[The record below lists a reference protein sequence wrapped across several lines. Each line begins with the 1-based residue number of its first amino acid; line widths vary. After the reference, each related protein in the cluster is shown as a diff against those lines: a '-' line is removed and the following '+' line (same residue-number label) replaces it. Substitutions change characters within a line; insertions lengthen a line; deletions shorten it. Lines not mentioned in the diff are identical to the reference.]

1 MSAQRPTK
9 KVAQPA
15 APGKNKN
22 AEPVLTAPQVLDH
35 ALATLE
41 EHLRL
46 PRPPEADYGPG
57 EIFSILLYA
66 AAHRTTIEQACASL
80 ADAPHPNT
88 VRGASSAVELT
99 ELEDQLNEALAHS
112 LPKDFGRSPLE
123 VALDLKLIPY
133 YGKPQE
139 GEEDLLIKGKPRRG
153 TSTFF
158 AYASLYVIKK
168 NKRFTLAVVAVRR
181 SEGLVGVL
189 RRLWARWRR
198 LGSGLRCLYLD
209 RQFYSVAVLRW
220 LLERD
225 LPFVMA
231 APKKGKGGGIN
242 GLIERNGPGV
252 WPYTVRSPKE
262 GSVAV
267 EVAVVG
273 KYFQGRWDKH
283 SRQRYAFVIHRFPF
297 ALSALWGKYRKR
309 FGIESSH
316 RVWEQAR
323 ARTASRQ
330 AGLRLLLVGIAVVLH
345 NLWVWLKWAV
355 ASWPRRGRG
364 GRKVWAKG
372 LRFVKLLFFLTQ
384 AIERR
389 LGTVEVLILPM
400 ESDERG

>member
-1 MSAQRPTK
+1 MSAQRPTE
-9 KVAQPA
+9 KVAQSAP
-15 APGKNKN
+15 PGKNT
-22 AEPVLTAPQVLDH
+22 EPDLTAPQVLDH

-41 EHLRL
+41 EHVQL
-46 PRPPEADYGPG
+46 PRPPEAAYGPT
-57 EIFSILLYA
+57 EIFSVLLYA

-88 VRGASSAVELT
+88 VRGASSVVELS

-112 LPKDFGRSPLE
+112 LPKGLGRAPLE

-133 YGKPQE
+133 YGKPQA
-139 GEEDLLIKGKPRRG
+139 GEEDFLIPGKPRRG

-158 AYASLYVIKK
+158 GYASLYVIKR
-168 NKRFTLAVVAVRR
+168 NKRFTLALVAVRR

-189 RRLWARWRR
+189 RRLWARWLK
-198 LGSGLRCLYLD
+198 LGLRLRCLYLD

-220 LLERD
+220 LLRQD

-231 APKKGKGGGIN
+231 APKKGKEGGIN
-242 GLIERNGPGV
+242 GLIERWGPGV

-273 KYFQGRWDKH
+273 KYFQGRWGKH
-283 SRQRYAFVIHRFPF
+283 GRECYAFVIYRFPF
-297 ALSALWGKYRKR
+297 ALSALWEKYRKR

-323 ARTASRQ
+323 ARTASRR
-330 AGLRLLLVGIAVVLH
+330 AGLRYLLVGIAVVLH

-355 ASWPRRGRG
+355 VSWPRRGRG
-364 GRKVWAKG
+364 GRKVWTEG
-372 LRFVKLLFFLTQ
+372 LRFVKLLFFLVW
-384 AIERR
+384 AIERQ
-389 LGTVEVLILPM
+389 LETVEVLILPM
-400 ESDERG
+400 ESDERR